1 LRALATATDEVLATV
16 SIWATL
22 KVDPQ
27 DQSLHEHAVSVL
39 RKALRAERE
48 IVRLEAAVTLG
59 DIGAAAASA
68 IPLLELVS
76 EEDGSRQVRAA
87 AANALKKLKGE

>member
-1 LRALATATDEVLATV
+1 
-16 SIWATL
+16 
-22 KVDPQ
+22 
-27 DQSLHEHAVSVL
+27 
-39 RKALRAERE
+39 
-48 IVRLEAAVTLG
+48 VTLG